1 MDSPAYLELLRQFNA
16 LGEIAEKHRNEN
28 ARLQTELSNTIGYKY
43 PTRTLLE
50 FALKTQPSGDINLP
64 KAKEDFFNQI

>member
-1 MDSPAYLELLRQFNA
+1 MNSPAYLELLSQHIE
-16 LGEIAEKHRNEN
+16 LGKIAEKHKNEN

-50 FALKTQPSGDINLP
+50 FALKTQPEGDINLP
-64 KAKEDFFNQI
+64 KAKQDFFNQV